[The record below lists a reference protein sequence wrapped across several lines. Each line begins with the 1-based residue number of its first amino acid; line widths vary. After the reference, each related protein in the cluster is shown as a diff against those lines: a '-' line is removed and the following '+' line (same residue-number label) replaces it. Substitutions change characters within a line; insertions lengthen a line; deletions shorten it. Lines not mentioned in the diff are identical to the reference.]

1 MAGLLTRAGR
11 PTAKCVS
18 FDGYIDALESV
29 HAKGKEGQLNLH
41 FRPQGLNC
49 GPLKAAAINI
59 KASLNGVAEMLSMQ
73 LSQLHKVN
81 VDHSH
86 RTTTS
91 AYKAYP
97 ISKQQMQ
104 RLCRIAAPEY
114 EVIGTVNGHEDCA
127 GGFWDDSN
135 STLFVV
141 SA

>member
-59 KASLNGVAEMLSMQ
+59 KASLNEVAEMLSMQ

-86 RTTTS
+86 QTTTS

-114 EVIGTVNGHEDCA
+114 EVIDPR
-127 GGFWDDSN
+127 F
-135 STLFVV
+135 
-141 SA
+141 